1 MNEFIKKY
9 GKIGLCFLGVFLAG
23 AVTGGVISAGI
34 VRRVVAHRTNPQN
47 WEPLLMR
54 AMDRKLDL
62 RPEQRAK
69 IVPMVAS
76 AANEFKAT
84 RADAVAHHQ
93 QTLAQL
99 KANLAT
105 VLDPEQQKALEKLS
119 QERQQR
125 WKKFL
130 QE

>member
-1 MNEFIKKY
+1 MNEFFKKY

-34 VRRVVAHRTNPQN
+34 VRRVVANRVNPQN
-47 WEPLLMR
+47 WESLLMR
-54 AMDRKLDL
+54 ALDRKIDL

-76 AANEFKAT
+76 AVNEFKAT
-84 RADAVAHHQ
+84 RADAVGRHQ

-105 VLDPEQQKALEKLS
+105 VLDPEQQQALEKLS
-119 QERQQR
+119 QERQKR